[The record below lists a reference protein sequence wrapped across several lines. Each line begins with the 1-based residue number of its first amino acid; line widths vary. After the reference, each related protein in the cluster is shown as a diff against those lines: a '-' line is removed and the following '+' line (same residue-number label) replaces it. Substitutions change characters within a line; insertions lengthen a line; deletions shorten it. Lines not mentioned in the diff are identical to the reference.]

1 MKGEKKEPEI
11 VIEVKLSKG
20 EISKIRRMCGLATTV
35 KHSTTISTF
44 LRMVLKNHLQV
55 FNIEQYHTELK
66 N

>member
-1 MKGEKKEPEI
+1 MKIEKPESKII
-11 VIEVKLSKG
+11 VEVKLSTG
-20 EISKIRRMCGLATTV
+20 EINKIRRICGLATTV